1 MSSWISLRTTAL
13 GLGLAFCAAATSAS
27 AAEATAA
34 FPNKR
39 VTIVVPYSAGGL
51 TDTLARSLA
60 AKLATLWGQP
70 VVVENR
76 DGAGTIIGTSAV
88 ARTPADGYTL
98 LFTSYAYTSN
108 PVLRRQLPY
117 GPDAFRPVGLLG
129 SSHNVL
135 LVTNRLRGQSL
146 QQLIDR
152 AKAEPGSLKLA
163 SSGPGSSP
171 HLGAE
176 LFATKAGIGFTH
188 VPYKGQGPAMTD
200 LMAGVVDGM
209 FDGMSSYALVK
220 SGKVAAVAIAS
231 EQRHPDAPEIPTF
244 KELGMDFVSGSW
256 FGMLAPAA
264 TPDAVVQQINADLH
278 RAVEDPA
285 VRAQIAKTGLLV
297 ALSTPEAFGQYL
309 QAETRKLQALVRS
322 GVRIELN

>member
-1 MSSWISLRTTAL
+1 MSIRIFWRVTAL
-13 GLGLAFCAAATSAS
+13 GLGLACCAAIAP
-27 AAEATAA
+27 AAEVQAA
-34 FPNKR
+34 FPHKR
-39 VTIVVPYSAGGL
+39 VIIVVPYSAGGL

-60 AKLATLWGQP
+60 AKLAVLWGQP

-146 QQLIDR
+146 QNLIDR
-152 AKAEPGSLKLA
+152 AKAEPDSFKLA

-171 HLGAE
+171 HLAAE
-176 LFATKAGIGFTH
+176 LFATKAGIRFTH
-188 VPYKGQGPAMTD
+188 VPYKGQGPSMTD

-220 SGKVAAVAIAS
+220 SGKVAAVAIAA
-231 EQRHPDAPEIPTF
+231 EQRHPGAPEIPTF

-264 TPDAVVQQINADLH
+264 APDAVVRQINADLH
-278 RAVEDPA
+278 RALEDPA
-285 VRAQIAKTGLLV
+285 VRAQVAKTGLLV
-297 ALSTPEAFGQYL
+297 SLSTPEAFGQFL
-309 QAETRKLQALVRS
+309 QAETRKLQALLKS
-322 GVRIELN
+322 GVRIDLD

>member
-1 MSSWISLRTTAL
+1 MSIRIFWRATAL
-13 GLGLAFCAAATSAS
+13 GLGLACCAATAP
-27 AAEATAA
+27 AAEVQAA

-60 AKLATLWGQP
+60 AKLATLWGRP

-146 QQLIDR
+146 QNLIDR
-152 AKAEPGSLKLA
+152 AKAEPGSFKLA

-171 HLGAE
+171 HLAAE
-176 LFATKAGIGFTH
+176 LFATKAGIRFTH
-188 VPYKGQGPAMTD
+188 VPYKGQGPSMTD

-220 SGKVAAVAIAS
+220 SGKVAAVAIAA
-231 EQRHPDAPEIPTF
+231 EQRHPGAPEIPTF

-264 TPDAVVQQINADLH
+264 TPDAVVRQINADLH
-278 RAVEDPA
+278 RALEDPA

-297 ALSTPEAFGQYL
+297 SLSTPEAFGQFL
-309 QAETRKLQALVRS
+309 QAETCKLQALLQS
-322 GVRIELN
+322 GVRIDLD

>member
-1 MSSWISLRTTAL
+1 MSIRIFWRATAL
-13 GLGLAFCAAATSAS
+13 GLGLACCAATAP
-27 AAEATAA
+27 AAEVQAA

-60 AKLATLWGQP
+60 AKLATLWGRP

-108 PVLRRQLPY
+108 PVLRQQLPY

-146 QQLIDR
+146 QNLIDR
-152 AKAEPGSLKLA
+152 AKAEPGSFKLA
-163 SSGPGSSP
+163 SSGPASSP
-171 HLGAE
+171 HLAAE
-176 LFATKAGIGFTH
+176 LFATKAGIRFTH
-188 VPYKGQGPAMTD
+188 VPYKGQGPSMTD

-220 SGKVAAVAIAS
+220 SGKVAAVAIAA
-231 EQRHPDAPEIPTF
+231 EQRHPGAPEIPTF

-264 TPDAVVQQINADLH
+264 TPDAVVRQINADLH
-278 RAVEDPA
+278 RALEDPA

-297 ALSTPEAFGQYL
+297 SLSTPEAFGQFL
-309 QAETRKLQALVRS
+309 QAETRKLQALLQS
-322 GVRIELN
+322 GVRIDLD

>member
-1 MSSWISLRTTAL
+1 MSIRISWRVTAL
-13 GLGLAFCAAATSAS
+13 GLGLVCCVATAP
-27 AAEATAA
+27 AAEAQAA

-60 AKLATLWGQP
+60 AKLAVLWGQP

-146 QQLIDR
+146 QNLIDR
-152 AKAEPGSLKLA
+152 AKAEPDSFKLA

-171 HLGAE
+171 HLAAE
-176 LFATKAGIGFTH
+176 LFATKAGIRFTH
-188 VPYKGQGPAMTD
+188 VPYKGQGPSMTD

-220 SGKVAAVAIAS
+220 SGKVAAAAIAA
-231 EQRHPDAPEIPTF
+231 EQRHPGAPEIPTF

-264 TPDAVVQQINADLH
+264 TPDAVVRQVNADLH
-278 RAVEDPA
+278 RALEDPA

-297 ALSTPEAFGQYL
+297 SLSTPEAFGQFL
-309 QAETRKLQALVRS
+309 QAETRKLQALLKS
-322 GVRIELN
+322 GVRIDLD

>member
-1 MSSWISLRTTAL
+1 MSIRISWRVTAL
-13 GLGLAFCAAATSAS
+13 GLGLACCVATAP
-27 AAEATAA
+27 AAEAQAA

-60 AKLATLWGQP
+60 AKLALLWGQP

-146 QQLIDR
+146 QNLIDR
-152 AKAEPGSLKLA
+152 AKAEPGSFKLA

-171 HLGAE
+171 HLAAE
-176 LFATKAGIGFTH
+176 LFATKAGIRFTH
-188 VPYKGQGPAMTD
+188 VPYKGQGPSMTD

-220 SGKVAAVAIAS
+220 SGKVAAVAIAA
-231 EQRHPDAPEIPTF
+231 EQRHPGAPEIPTF

-264 TPDAVVQQINADLH
+264 TPDAVVRQINADLH
-278 RAVEDPA
+278 RAHEDPA

-297 ALSTPEAFGQYL
+297 SLSTPEAFGQFL
-309 QAETRKLQALVRS
+309 QAETRKLQALLKS
-322 GVRIELN
+322 GVRIDLD

>member
-1 MSSWISLRTTAL
+1 MSIRISWRVTAL
-13 GLGLAFCAAATSAS
+13 GLGLALCASAAP

-60 AKLATLWGQP
+60 AKLAVLWGQP

-135 LVTNRLRGQSL
+135 LVTNRLRGRSL
-146 QQLIDR
+146 QNLIDR
-152 AKAEPGSLKLA
+152 AKAEPDSFKLA

-171 HLGAE
+171 HLAAE
-176 LFATKAGIGFTH
+176 LFATKAGIRCTH
-188 VPYKGQGPAMTD
+188 VPYKGQGPSMTD

-220 SGKVAAVAIAS
+220 SGKVAAVAIAA
-231 EQRHPDAPEIPTF
+231 EQRHPGAPEIPTF

-264 TPDAVVQQINADLH
+264 TPDAVVRQINADLH
-278 RAVEDPA
+278 RALEDPA

-297 ALSTPEAFGQYL
+297 SLSTPEAFGQFL
-309 QAETRKLQALVRS
+309 QAETRKLQALLKS
-322 GVRIELN
+322 GVRIDLD

>member
-1 MSSWISLRTTAL
+1 MSIRISWRVTAL
-13 GLGLAFCAAATSAS
+13 GLGLACCVATAP
-27 AAEATAA
+27 AAEVQAA

-60 AKLATLWGQP
+60 AKLALLWGQP

-146 QQLIDR
+146 QNLIDR
-152 AKAEPGSLKLA
+152 AKAEPGSFKLA

-171 HLGAE
+171 HLAAE
-176 LFATKAGIGFTH
+176 LFATKAGIRFTH
-188 VPYKGQGPAMTD
+188 VPYKGQGPSMTD

-220 SGKVAAVAIAS
+220 SGKVAAVAIAA
-231 EQRHPDAPEIPTF
+231 EQRHPGAPEIPTF

-264 TPDAVVQQINADLH
+264 TPDAVVRQINADLH
-278 RAVEDPA
+278 RALEDPA

-297 ALSTPEAFGQYL
+297 SLSTPEAFGQFL
-309 QAETRKLQALVRS
+309 QAETRKLQALLQS
-322 GVRIELN
+322 GVRIDLD

>member
-1 MSSWISLRTTAL
+1 MSIRISWRVTAL
-13 GLGLAFCAAATSAS
+13 GLGLACCVATAP
-27 AAEATAA
+27 AAEAQAA

-60 AKLATLWGQP
+60 AKLALLWGQP

-146 QQLIDR
+146 QNLIDR
-152 AKAEPGSLKLA
+152 AKAEPGSFKLA

-171 HLGAE
+171 HLAAE
-176 LFATKAGIGFTH
+176 LFSTKAGIRFTH
-188 VPYKGQGPAMTD
+188 VPYKGQGPSMTD

-220 SGKVAAVAIAS
+220 SGKVAAVAIAA
-231 EQRHPDAPEIPTF
+231 EQRHPGAPEIPTF

-264 TPDAVVQQINADLH
+264 TPDAVVRQINADLH
-278 RAVEDPA
+278 RALEDPA

-297 ALSTPEAFGQYL
+297 SLSTPEVFGQFL
-309 QAETRKLQALVRS
+309 QAETRKLQALLQS
-322 GVRIELN
+322 GVRIDLD

>member
-1 MSSWISLRTTAL
+1 MSIRIFWRATAL
-13 GLGLAFCAAATSAS
+13 GLGLACCAATAP
-27 AAEATAA
+27 AAEVQAA
-34 FPNKR
+34 FLNKR

-60 AKLATLWGQP
+60 AKLATLWGRP

-108 PVLRRQLPY
+108 PVLRRQLSY

-146 QQLIDR
+146 QNLIDR
-152 AKAEPGSLKLA
+152 AKAEPGSFKLA

-171 HLGAE
+171 HLAAE
-176 LFATKAGIGFTH
+176 LFATKAGIRFTH
-188 VPYKGQGPAMTD
+188 VPYKGQGPSMTD

-220 SGKVAAVAIAS
+220 SGKVAAVAIAA
-231 EQRHPDAPEIPTF
+231 EQRHPGAPEIPTF

-264 TPDAVVQQINADLH
+264 TPDAVVRQINADLH
-278 RAVEDPA
+278 RALEDPA

-297 ALSTPEAFGQYL
+297 SLSTPEAFGQFL
-309 QAETRKLQALVRS
+309 QAETRKLQALLQS
-322 GVRIELN
+322 GVRSDLD

>member
-1 MSSWISLRTTAL
+1 MSIRIFWRATAL
-13 GLGLAFCAAATSAS
+13 GLGLACCAATAP
-27 AAEATAA
+27 AAEVQAA

-60 AKLATLWGQP
+60 AKLATLWGRP

-146 QQLIDR
+146 QNLIDR
-152 AKAEPGSLKLA
+152 AKAEPGSFKLA

-171 HLGAE
+171 HLAAE
-176 LFATKAGIGFTH
+176 LFATKAGIRFTH
-188 VPYKGQGPAMTD
+188 VPYKGQGPSMTD

-220 SGKVAAVAIAS
+220 SGKVAAVAIAA
-231 EQRHPDAPEIPTF
+231 EQRHPGAPEIPTF

-264 TPDAVVQQINADLH
+264 TPDAVVRQINADLH
-278 RAVEDPA
+278 RALEDPA

-297 ALSTPEAFGQYL
+297 SLSRPEAFGQFL
-309 QAETRKLQALVRS
+309 QAETRKLQALLQS
-322 GVRIELN
+322 GVRIDLD

>member
-1 MSSWISLRTTAL
+1 MSIRISWRVTAL
-13 GLGLAFCAAATSAS
+13 GLGLALCASAAP

-60 AKLATLWGQP
+60 AKLAVLWGQP

-135 LVTNRLRGQSL
+135 LVTNRLRGRSL
-146 QQLIDR
+146 QNLIDR
-152 AKAEPGSLKLA
+152 AKAEPDSFKLA

-171 HLGAE
+171 HLAAE
-176 LFATKAGIGFTH
+176 LFATKAGIRFTH
-188 VPYKGQGPAMTD
+188 VPYKGQGPSMTD

-220 SGKVAAVAIAS
+220 SGKVAAVAIAA
-231 EQRHPDAPEIPTF
+231 EQRHPGAPEIPTF

-264 TPDAVVQQINADLH
+264 TPDAVVRQINADLH
-278 RAVEDPA
+278 RALEDPA

-297 ALSTPEAFGQYL
+297 SLSTPEAFGQFL
-309 QAETRKLQALVRS
+309 QAETRKLQALLKS
-322 GVRIELN
+322 GVRIDLD